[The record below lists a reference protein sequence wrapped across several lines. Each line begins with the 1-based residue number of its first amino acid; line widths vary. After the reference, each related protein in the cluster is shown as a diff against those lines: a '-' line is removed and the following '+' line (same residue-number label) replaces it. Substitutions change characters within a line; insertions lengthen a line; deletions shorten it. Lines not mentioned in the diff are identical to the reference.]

1 MRLFTSSKF
10 PSSNFPRKKFPSN
23 KLSGNKSLALAASL
37 LCSACIP
44 TTDQRLAAKAD
55 SMTACEKV
63 NVLIA
68 SYSDG
73 FQVLQGQRRS
83 TRYGDMWIARY
94 DVVGKGCEVWRLGDN
109 STYYVCNRIAPDQ
122 ETAAHY
128 YDEARE
134 LLHSCLGPDWRETEA
149 PRSAN
154 SALKTVFATAATKA
168 TFSVRAIKTEGLFKQ
183 QWSVY
188 YWVGDQHDQ
197 L

>member
-1 MRLFTSSKF
+1 MRLLR
-10 PSSNFPRKKFPSN
+10 SNN
-23 KLSGNKSLALAASL
+23 SLAIVAAL

-44 TTDQRLAAKAD
+44 TTDQQLAVKAS
-55 SMTACEKV
+55 SMNTCDKV
-63 NVLIA
+63 KALIA
-68 SYSDG
+68 GYGDG

-83 TRYGDMWIARY
+83 TRYGDMWSARY
-94 DVVGKGCEVWRLGDN
+94 DVVGKGCEIWRLGDN

-134 LLHSCLGPDWRETEA
+134 LLHSCLDQDWRETEA
-149 PRSAN
+149 PRAAN
-154 SALKTVFATAATKA
+154 GNLKTVFATASTRA
-168 TFSVRAIKTEGLFKQ
+168 TFSVRAIKTEGVFKQ